1 MPKSKEQIDRVFLDF
16 SKTVER
22 VPHERLLL
30 NQHLT
35 GVSGHLLSWIQDFLT
50 GRTQQVILEEE
61 QQPIQWSFRSFA
73 GYYAWSP
80 LTSGVYKRPDGLC
93 FNWNSPFRRWMFFIP
108 AHQIQGRCHYP
119 PAGPHQPPEIVIII
133 YYYYYY
139 YVGQSVV
146 LCAHSLG
153 NFREEGLR
161 YRNSPFTLVC
171 LLKDDLS
178 IKETRQTPTRGYK
191 HQAGNNQSLS

>member
-1 MPKSKEQIDRVFLDF
+1 MPKCKDQIDRVFLDF

-22 VPHERLLL
+22 VPHECLLL
-30 NQHLT
+30 KQHLI
-35 GVSGHLLSWIQDFLT
+35 GMSGHLLSWIQDFLT

-73 GYYAWSP
+73 GYCAWSP

-133 YYYYYY
+133 NIIIIIIM
-139 YVGQSVV
+139 
-146 LCAHSLG
+146 L
-153 NFREEGLR
+153 
-161 YRNSPFTLVC
+161 
-171 LLKDDLS
+171 D
-178 IKETRQTPTRGYK
+178 
-191 HQAGNNQSLS
+191 SLSFCVHTV